1 VSDEAIPIPQGD
13 CFGTP
18 ALAGGARENTL
29 AMTDVRYRTK
39 NKKIR
44 ANPSNPRNPCTEYY
58 PLTIS
63 NTSSNLGIQ
72 FSVFVKFTQ

>member
-1 VSDEAIPIPQGD
+1 VSDDCEACLWQAIPIPQGD
-13 CFGTP
+13 CFP
-18 ALAGGARENTL
+18 KV

-44 ANPSNPRNPCTEYY
+44 ANPPKDPHNPCTEYY

-72 FSVFVKFTQ
+72 FSVFIKFTQ